1 MTVEFALFL
10 SPEGIALAH
19 RQQGGHWALVAEAR
33 PEGDDLGPAMA
44 ALRSAAELRGGSD
57 AQVLLVL
64 PDDQI
69 LYTSFMAP
77 AHDADLVALRITE
90 GLDGLTPY
98 AVEDLVHD
106 WCAVEED
113 RVKVAVVARETLDE
127 ARAFALSHGFTS
139 AGFAAMPP
147 AERFPTMP
155 VFGDS
160 AEALG
165 LDRGGMAF
173 GSDDWTPPEP
183 VAEPEAAPE
192 EEPEADGATGSTGD
206 GETDAAAADRSDAK
220 VVSAEGAGPQEAAPS
235 SEDEASESVES
246 AGDAAAAEPAGGA
259 DEAQPEAQTGALT
272 KPSEPQAAEAVAA
285 EPEVEPEVAPEAE
298 PEVAA
303 KPRDGAS
310 GADAAGDEPEA
321 EVDQQADMAAPI
333 TPEVK
338 DDLLD
343 GDEDVSRAKAAEAA
357 DQAEPNP
364 ILDPTLERPVLPI
377 AAEPELPL
385 SGSAAAPLADASA
398 DEAEAETPTDP
409 VKPARGKGASRSQP
423 RLNAERPEG
432 AQARPTGARR
442 LSIPPEAGALTDPEA
457 EIAPRTE
464 EGTQTEAEA
473 AGGPMPAFSARRG
486 KVAKP
491 GNGAGE
497 TLSSRPSRLG
507 FGAAGPTP
515 TPPVLHPDAT
525 VGPATPGPVRP
536 GHRLAAQLARVR
548 DASKLA
554 MPLSGRERGESDPRA
569 TPKVEALAPEA
580 GETHVAGEAR
590 VAAPAPAPV
599 SKGAALAARGLK
611 LGLPRRR
618 AEREETETT
627 PPGQVDGG
635 AAFASG
641 LLARKPVE
649 SAGPS
654 FRTGLILTL
663 VLLVLLALIAIW
675 SALFL
680 PDSPIA
686 RLLGGG
692 DRDTVAVEE
701 ALPPPPL
708 AVTAPPAM
716 GALDTGGA
724 AEEPVAAAESVPE
737 AEVPVSV
744 AEPVA
749 AEDVAALSDEPDVAP
764 EAEAVA
770 PVAALPD
777 IDADLDLPPLPP
789 LPEDLLPTLEE
800 TERIYAEDG
809 IWPRTPDRPTLAAL
823 STSNEIYLAS
833 IDPEV
838 PVTDAIALADPV
850 LDPTEVLRRVP
861 PPPPFGVT
869 PDRDARG
876 LVTPTPEGVLT
887 PEGAFVISGR
897 PAVDAIP
904 RPREVVTDT
913 APALPQ
919 IDVDDAILRTVQPT
933 PRPLDL
939 EETRERQVLGGFSA
953 SELAALR
960 PEGRPVSAQES
971 AAQAS
976 LFPREVEAAV
986 TEAVAAAIEGTEL
999 AVASSR
1005 PPRLRPENIAA
1016 LVAAAEES
1024 VQSAPAVPQEAIARA
1039 PAIPSNADVTRAAT
1053 ERNAIRLRDI
1063 NLIGVTG
1070 TPNDR
1075 RALVRLPSGR
1085 FVRVAVGDR
1094 LDGGRVAAIGENSLQ
1109 YVLNGRNVTLEIPG

>member
-10 SPEGIALAH
+10 SPEGIALAQ
-19 RQQGGHWALVAEAR
+19 RQQAGHWALVAEAR

-44 ALRSAAELRGGSD
+44 ELRSVAEARGGSD

-77 AHDADLVALRITE
+77 AHDADLVATRITE

-127 ARAFALSHGFTS
+127 ARDFALSHGFKS

-147 AERFPTMP
+147 AERFPAMP
-155 VFGDS
+155 VFGED
-160 AEALG
+160 AAALG
-165 LDRGGMAF
+165 LDRGGMSF

-183 VAEPEAAPE
+183 
-192 EEPEADGATGSTGD
+192 
-206 GETDAAAADRSDAK
+206 
-220 VVSAEGAGPQEAAPS
+220 
-235 SEDEASESVES
+235 
-246 AGDAAAAEPAGGA
+246 
-259 DEAQPEAQTGALT
+259 
-272 KPSEPQAAEAVAA
+272 
-285 EPEVEPEVAPEAE
+285 EVAPETD
-298 PEVAA
+298 A
-303 KPRDGAS
+303 KPEAS
-310 GADAAGDEPEA
+310 DDAEAEADAAPGTTETGEKVAGGDTAEAGLPEGDAPEA
-321 EVDQQADMAAPI
+321 EAEAEAEAPSKDDAATKDAEAVSAAPSD
-333 TPEVK
+333 P
-338 DDLLD
+338 
-343 GDEDVSRAKAAEAA
+343 AAAPAEAA
-357 DQAEPNP
+357 AKTAREAEENPRDPPAQDKAEDRAGDEAEAAPQPTMEEPVPTDPEGDAGAEAKGDDGSRDEAPEEAGPNP
-364 ILDPTLERPVLPI
+364 ILDPTLEQPVLPI
-377 AAEPELPL
+377 MAEPDLPL
-385 SGSAAAPLADASA
+385 SGV
-398 DEAEAETPTDP
+398 EAEADPQPGAKAKPDAAKIEEPDAETPDQADAADKP
-409 VKPARGKGASRSQP
+409 ADKPARGKGAVRAQP

-442 LSIPPEAGALTDPEA
+442 LSIPSEAGSAETPEI
-457 EIAPRTE
+457 EDRTGPE
-464 EGTQTEAEA
+464 EGPDPAA
-473 AGGPMPAFSARRG
+473 AGGPVPAFTARRG

-491 GNGAGE
+491 ETGAGDS
-497 TLSSRPSRLG
+497 LSSRPSRLG
-507 FGAAGPTP
+507 FGGASPAP

-525 VGPATPGPVRP
+525 VGPATPAPVRP

-554 MPLSGRERGESDPRA
+554 MPLGGGARAQDTGRAKAEER
-569 TPKVEALAPEA
+569 AP
-580 GETHVAGEAR
+580 R
-590 VAAPAPAPV
+590 VAAEVDTPLPEARDNM
-599 SKGAALAARGLK
+599 GGQAARAPETEEKTGRGLR
-611 LGLPRRR
+611 LGLPRRKPDAAATQIPQAQAR
-618 AEREETETT
+618 AQA
-627 PPGQVDGG
+627 QVDGG

-654 FRTGLILTL
+654 FKTGLILTL

-686 RLLGGG
+686 RLLGSG
-692 DRDTVAVEE
+692 DRETA
-701 ALPPPPL
+701 ALEDPLPAPPL

-716 GALDTGGA
+716 GALDTGR
-724 AEEPVAAAESVPE
+724 AEDETMAETAPVAQAELSPE
-737 AEVPVSV
+737 AEAP
-744 AEPVA
+744 AE
-749 AEDVAALSDEPDVAP
+749 ELAALSEEPEAAP
-764 EAEAVA
+764 EAEAEAAA

-789 LPEDLLPTLEE
+789 LPEERLPTLEE

-823 STSNEIYLAS
+823 STSNEIYVAS

-850 LDPTEVLRRVP
+850 LDPGEILRRVP

-897 PAVDAIP
+897 PVVDAIP
-904 RPREVVTDT
+904 RPREVVPDP
-913 APALPQ
+913 APALPE
-919 IDVDDAILRTVQPT
+919 IDLDDAILRTVQPT

-960 PEGRPVSAQES
+960 PEERPVSAQES

-976 LFPREVEAAV
+976 LFPREAEAAV
-986 TEAVAAAIEGTEL
+986 TEAVAAAIEGSEL
-999 AVASSR
+999 AIESSR

-1016 LVAAAEES
+1016 LVAAAQE
-1024 VQSAPAVPQEAIARA
+1024 SAPAVPQEAIARA
-1039 PAIPSNADVTRAAT
+1039 PDIPSNADVTRAAT

-1070 TPNDR
+1070 TPSDR

-1085 FVRVAVGDR
+1085 FVRVGVGDR

-1109 YVLNGRNVTLEIPG
+1109 YVRNGRNVTLEIPG